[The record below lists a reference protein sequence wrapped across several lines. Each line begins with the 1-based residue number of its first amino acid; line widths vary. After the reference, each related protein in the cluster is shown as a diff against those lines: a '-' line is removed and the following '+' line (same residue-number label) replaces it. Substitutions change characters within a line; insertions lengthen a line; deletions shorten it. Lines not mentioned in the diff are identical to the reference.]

1 MGPGTIPH
9 PVRRTWTVEVRP
21 HPGGPILACPQ
32 CGRIPIGAGADATRA
47 AVVAHLAQH
56 ARAESLARHLRTCQC
71 GRLDCRWHPRHRGCD
86 GTLLLLLS
94 RDRTGRVWKLADV
107 CRACAAATE
116 HAAEVP
122 EPEAGDDPDL
132 PAGTARP
139 GAPLPRRGSNTAA
152 AERSPAGM
160 PGDAPSVPGT
170 QDAGAY
176 GGDLLEEGLWWADGL
191 AYG

>member
-21 HPGGPILACPQ
+21 QPGGPVLVCPH
-32 CGRIPIGAGADATRA
+32 CGPVPTGSGAAAGRA

-56 ARAESLARHLRTCQC
+56 ARTEPLAPHLRTCQC
-71 GRLDCRWHPRHRGCD
+71 GRLDCRWHPRHSGCD

-116 HAAEVP
+116 HAAAVT
-122 EPEAGDDPDL
+122 EPNASSCLRSGAGPT
-132 PAGTARP
+132 PA
-139 GAPLPRRGSNTAA
+139 GAPLPHRG
-152 AERSPAGM
+152 
-160 PGDAPSVPGT
+160 GDAGT
-170 QDAGAY
+170 GCTSTVGMSDDAQDGAGY
-176 GGDLLEEGLWWADGL
+176 RDEVVYRCTHTEEGLGWADEV